1 MRIIQKWF
9 KQLRIF
15 YRNLKIKDKLF
26 VVHFLIVLMVCS
38 VSLVALQVALK
49 IYDNLLY
56 RESAKVL
63 NLSTISIENEIKK
76 VESFSYYILSNP
88 IIQRDLGK
96 LKTNLSQYERSIIES
111 ELVQLLWELRFE
123 KNIVSVNLIDAQ
135 GNQYSGG
142 SQISESTVRQTIP
155 KAAEEEGL
163 MIIGESSEADSSLI
177 CARQVRAIRDLSL
190 ESLGTLLIRVDIN
203 QLVEKYTGG
212 SANNDVNLL
221 ILSEKK
227 PIYFRDQFSKK
238 VGTRLQFKSDSGYF
252 LKRISGQNLF
262 IAYDKSAFTGW
273 TYVNILPH
281 GSIFR
286 KISLLRSIM
295 LLIFGLLFCSTV
307 YLSMRLAQSLTRPIE
322 DLTLKMK
329 RIENGQFEMDKDETA
344 VCERNDEIGVL
355 QRDFTIMIQKIDTLI
370 KDDYTKQILIKDAQ
384 LKALQAQ
391 INPHFLYNT
400 LDSINW
406 MAKLNQ
412 QRDISVMVESLGNLL
427 RSAISGKEPIITLK
441 EEVQL
446 LKDYLTIQ
454 KMRFGDRLQFQL
466 EIDQQWLSLKIP
478 KLTLQPIVENSIN
491 YGLENTLGICRIT
504 VKAVPDS
511 DCLNI
516 TVIDNGPGIPDE
528 LLKKLAQGEVKPK
541 GSGIGLQNI
550 DHRIKLIFGE
560 EFGLSVTS
568 ELGVGTKVLIRIPK
582 GGGELV

>member
-1 MRIIQKWF
+1 
-9 KQLRIF
+9 
-15 YRNLKIKDKLF
+15 
-26 VVHFLIVLMVCS
+26 
-38 VSLVALQVALK
+38 
-49 IYDNLLY
+49 
-56 RESAKVL
+56 
-63 NLSTISIENEIKK
+63 
-76 VESFSYYILSNP
+76 
-88 IIQRDLGK
+88 
-96 LKTNLSQYERSIIES
+96 
-111 ELVQLLWELRFE
+111 
-123 KNIVSVNLIDAQ
+123 
-135 GNQYSGG
+135 
-142 SQISESTVRQTIP
+142 
-155 KAAEEEGL
+155 
-163 MIIGESSEADSSLI
+163 
-177 CARQVRAIRDLSL
+177 
-190 ESLGTLLIRVDIN
+190 
-203 QLVEKYTGG
+203 
-212 SANNDVNLL
+212 
-221 ILSEKK
+221 
-227 PIYFRDQFSKK
+227 
-238 VGTRLQFKSDSGYF
+238 
-252 LKRISGQNLF
+252 
-262 IAYDKSAFTGW
+262 
-273 TYVNILPH
+273 
-281 GSIFR
+281 
-286 KISLLRSIM
+286 
-295 LLIFGLLFCSTV
+295 
-307 YLSMRLAQSLTRPIE
+307 
-322 DLTLKMK
+322 
-329 RIENGQFEMDKDETA
+329 MDKDETA

-478 KLTLQPIVENSIN
+478 KLILQPIVENSIN